1 MTKKLSLLLI
11 AIISAIS
18 IKADIISV
26 SNTNINPN
34 QGVTI
39 SYKDMPAGSYLYIY
53 QDAAPLPLKLY
64 MANTD
69 EENPLSGELTTGDL
83 LPYKN
88 TVRLQQGEDF
98 ENLQTIEQKTITVN
112 EFPFVQQGTN
122 KDDVTKIWVMNDLHV
137 MAPELVINDGK
148 ALQDVVEG
156 DRKMLRQSAEIF
168 TALIDSILLHQPQ
181 LVLIP
186 GDLTKDGEKVSHQLV
201 AKQLQRL
208 QDAGIQTFVIPGNHD
223 VKNPHA
229 KAFDGD
235 NSIVAVDV
243 LEEDFATIYK
253 PFGYDIEKN
262 KQDPNSLSYVAEPFQ
277 GLTIIAI
284 DATRCRENKSTQH
297 GDMQNSRQDYGRLRD
312 ATLQWVLA
320 RADEAKAKGNMIITM
335 MHHQLLQHFTD
346 QATAF
351 PSATIEQGDSIA
363 QLFIEHGINVIF
375 TGHMHITNN
384 TTLYNETHTDSIV
397 EISTGATVSYP
408 VPYRMV
414 TLYHKDGTLDMA
426 TRNLHSIG
434 SQPDLQ
440 IYSRDE
446 LSARV
451 DKLMISVANM
461 FSNEI
466 DAMIDEVRISTNDGM
481 MLAII
486 NKLEAALPPTNA
498 ERAALAYEYF
508 GTPFTLAMLTASEG
522 NEDRKLTELLDPM
535 IYEGIDSLIAYINV
549 AGDFEHT
556 EIPIVGSLTYEMDA
570 RWMLEAMGGVVKA
583 VLQGK
588 EDQISSMTALLPS
601 GFKSMIDRMVTYL
614 HRAMKIKQSLLEDIS
629 YLDTENENK
638 TDDLFLT
645 LYFPAIKNITNQTP
659 ETPNTGV
666 ENINNTSLDNNYYDL
681 LGRKITQPIEGHTY
695 IHQGKV
701 IMYKY

>member
-69 EENPLSGELTTGDL
+69 EENTLSGELTTGDL

-168 TALIDSILLHQPQ
+168 NALIDSILLHQPQ

-346 QATAF
+346 QTTAF

-434 SQPDLQ
+434 TQPDLQ

-451 DKLMISVANM
+451 DKLMVSVANM

-466 DAMIDEVRISTNDGM
+466 DAMLQEVKNQTSSDQLMQTM
-481 MLAII
+481 VE
-486 NKLEAALPPTNA
+486 KLESAMPPTNA

-535 IYEGIDSLIAYINV
+535 IYEGIDSLMEYVIV
-549 AGDFEHT
+549 KGDFEHT
-556 EIPIVGSLTYEMDA
+556 PVTMFGYTVYMDTRDMVRAIGSY
-570 RWMLEAMGGVVKA
+570 VKL

-588 EDQISSMTALLPS
+588 EDQVGGLLGSLGSFSSMTD
-601 GFKSMIDRMVTYL
+601 KMKVYL